1 MRKPPT
7 GELCA
12 GEPHAQFGGRG
23 GETLSD
29 PYPRQT
35 ALCDG
40 EPSNTKLAVP
50 GESAVTEQAVE
61 KEHLFGVVARI
72 GQTNAPFTRRFR
84 SLLRQPS
91 AAAAGCSIPRAGGQ
105 RC

>member
-29 PYPRQT
+29 PYQLAIVGKGSPHVYPLYS
-35 ALCDG
+35 AL
-40 EPSNTKLAVP
+40 
-50 GESAVTEQAVE
+50 GES
-61 KEHLFGVVARI
+61 
-72 GQTNAPFTRRFR
+72 
-84 SLLRQPS
+84 
-91 AAAAGCSIPRAGGQ
+91 GQ
-105 RC
+105 RPMSDHDRFQHVIWRARRHKAREAEARLG

>member
-29 PYPRQT
+29 PYQLVIIGKR
-35 ALCDG
+35 
-40 EPSNTKLAVP
+40 K
-50 GESAVTEQAVE
+50 
-61 KEHLFGVVARI
+61 KEENETPLRPEDFSR
-72 GQTNAPFTRRFR
+72 
-84 SLLRQPS
+84 LLRSVTAPS
-91 AAAAGCSIPRAGGQ
+91 HGGRGSPQ
-105 RC
+105 L

>member
-29 PYPRQT
+29 PYQLPGVFQT
-35 ALCDG
+35 DRL
-40 EPSNTKLAVP
+40 
-50 GESAVTEQAVE
+50 
-61 KEHLFGVVARI
+61 
-72 GQTNAPFTRRFR
+72 
-84 SLLRQPS
+84 
-91 AAAAGCSIPRAGGQ
+91 
-105 RC
+105 